1 MGRSAMDYFNYR
13 NGELF
18 CEGVSADTIARE
30 VGTPA
35 YVYSKAT
42 FLHHYRQIA
51 DAFAPLDAT
60 ICYSIKSCG
69 NINIC
74 KILAEQG
81 CGFDVTSGGE
91 LFRAIKAGGDPKRMI
106 YAGVGKTD
114 REITDAINAG
124 IAAFNLESEAE
135 IENIDRIAA
144 SLGKS
149 AVGAIRV
156 NPDVDPKTYAKTTTG
171 KKETKFGVDIDRA
184 ARAFDQYR
192 SLKNL
197 RIAGVHIHIGSPV
210 YEIRPYVE
218 AVRKI
223 VDLIDDLH
231 RRGHKIEWFDIGG
244 GFGVNYESPEQ
255 ALPISEH
262 AKALIPLLAA
272 KPYRI
277 ALEPGRYIIGNAG
290 ILLTRVL
297 YRKTG
302 GEKKFVIVDAGMN
315 DLIRPT
321 LYESY
326 HHIWPT
332 RPDAANIPPQRTRA
346 FEPHDGETVDV
357 VGPICESGDYLAKN
371 RRLPT
376 TQRGDLLAVFTA
388 GAYGFAMSSNYN
400 NRPRAPEVLVDG
412 DQFQIIRR
420 RETLE
425 DLIAPELL

>member
-1 MGRSAMDYFNYR
+1 MDFFNYR

-18 CEGVSADTIARE
+18 CEGVPAERIARE

-42 FLHHYRQIA
+42 FLRHYRQVA
-51 DAFAPLDAT
+51 EAFAPLKPT

-74 KILAEQG
+74 RLLAQEG

-91 LFRAIKAGGDPKRMI
+91 LFRALQAGGDPKKMI

-114 REITDAINAG
+114 EEIADAINVE
-124 IAAFNLESEAE
+124 IAAFNLESEEE
-135 IENIDRIAA
+135 IENVDRVAA
-144 SLGKS
+144 SIGKK
-149 AVGAIRV
+149 AVGAIRI
-156 NPDVDPKTYAKTTTG
+156 NPDVDPHTHVKTTTG
-171 KKETKFGVDIDRA
+171 KKETKFGVDIERA
-184 ARAFDQYR
+184 QRVFEHYR
-192 SLKNL
+192 GLKDL
-197 RIAGVHIHIGSPV
+197 RIGGVHIHIGSPV
-210 YEIRPYVE
+210 YEVQPYVD
-218 AVRKI
+218 AVKKI
-223 VDLIDDLH
+223 VALIDRLTE
-231 RRGHKIEWFDIGG
+231 RGHKIEWFDVGG
-244 GFGVNYESPEQ
+244 GFGVNYERPDQ
-255 ALPISEH
+255 ALPVTEH
-262 AKALIPLLAA
+262 ARALIPLLKD

-277 ALEPGRYIIGNAG
+277 AFEPGRYIAGNSG

-326 HHIWPT
+326 HHIWPV
-332 RPDAANIPPQRTRA
+332 RPDAANVPGERSRA
-346 FEPHDGETVDV
+346 HEPRGGEVVDV
-357 VGPICESGDYLAKN
+357 VGPICESGDYLAKA
-371 RRLPT
+371 RPLPPT
-376 TQRGDLLAVFTA
+376 KRGDLLAVFTA

-412 DQFQIIRR
+412 NQYRVIRR
-420 RETLE
+420 RETYE
-425 DLIAPELL
+425 DLVALERL